1 MGDRLRK
8 LRVFDV
14 FGVMANDT
22 ELFIGEP
29 SSNDNWVRYIHNE
42 AYRPPTKK
50 KKTYVT
56 FLPWR
61 GSPINDANH
70 ANYAQIP

>member
-29 SSNDNWVRYIHNE
+29 SSNANWVRYIHNE

-50 KKTYVT
+50 TKKK
-56 FLPWR
+56 LMSHSCR
-61 GSPINDANH
+61 GGNLR
-70 ANYAQIP
+70 